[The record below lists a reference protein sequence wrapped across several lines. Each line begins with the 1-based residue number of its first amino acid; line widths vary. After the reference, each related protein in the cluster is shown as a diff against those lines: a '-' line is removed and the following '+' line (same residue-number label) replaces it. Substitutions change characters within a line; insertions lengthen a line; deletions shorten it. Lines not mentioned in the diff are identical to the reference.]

1 MLIGSWYDCSSVSD
15 IVLSC
20 EKNVTQQELLVV
32 SFLGML
38 GAIQIQNISDVIF
51 FYLMFRMY
59 KFNQGNIE
67 KSYL

>member
-1 MLIGSWYDCSSVSD
+1 M
-15 IVLSC
+15 LSC